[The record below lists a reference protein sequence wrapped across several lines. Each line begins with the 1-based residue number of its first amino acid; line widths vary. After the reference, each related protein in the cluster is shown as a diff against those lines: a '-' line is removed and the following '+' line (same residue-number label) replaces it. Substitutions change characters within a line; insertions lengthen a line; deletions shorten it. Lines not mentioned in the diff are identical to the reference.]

1 MALRPTTALAVEKS
15 VGWTKAATQK
25 KQGCMNA
32 IACRHKIKIKWLCT
46 VDEHSEIS
54 TRFLEY
60 FVTLHLFGRA
70 LHPTNNALSPLQSLC
85 SQHT

>member
-1 MALRPTTALAVEKS
+1 MTVSAIMAARNVMALRPTTALAVEKS

-25 KQGCMNA
+25 TQGCMNA

-54 TRFLEY
+54 TRI
-60 FVTLHLFGRA
+60 
-70 LHPTNNALSPLQSLC
+70 LSHFSYLDGFFIP
-85 SQHT
+85 